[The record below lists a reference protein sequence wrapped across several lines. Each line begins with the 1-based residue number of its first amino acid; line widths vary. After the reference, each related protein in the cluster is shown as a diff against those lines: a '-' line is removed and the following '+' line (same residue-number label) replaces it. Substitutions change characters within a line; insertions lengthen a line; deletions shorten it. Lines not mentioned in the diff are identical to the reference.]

1 MNNIPTAPKTITL
14 DINQLPGQDKI
25 IEIHNFQK
33 GVQPNERINVTQSGT
48 TITFTRDVESG
59 SKKLSR
65 KLHNFESN
73 VKSAFDLV
81 RDSFWK
87 KNKVG
92 TSDKSTS
99 GTSNIKDPQLFKPNS
114 ANKISIS
121 LKKFIEKTGPL
132 TNNIPVLKDLQTEK
146 AKSALKNLLCQIGN
160 IKTSFIPLLV
170 LSSEKELTAFLKFA
184 KAQVD
189 GSTVIDTNDK
199 NLAINFAKQWTTEIK
214 DKHTEKELLSHV
226 NKEALSAI
234 SLAAQALVDFDSAL

>member
-1 MNNIPTAPKTITL
+1 M
-14 DINQLPGQDKI
+14 
-25 IEIHNFQK
+25 
-33 GVQPNERINVTQSGT
+33 
-48 TITFTRDVESG
+48 
-59 SKKLSR
+59 
-65 KLHNFESN
+65 
-73 VKSAFDLV
+73 
-81 RDSFWK
+81 
-87 KNKVG
+87 G

-99 GTSNIKDPQLFKPNS
+99 GTSNIKYPQLFKPNS

-146 AKSALKNLLCQIGN
+146 AKSALKNLLGQIGN

-214 DKHTEKELLSHV
+214 DKLTEKELLSHV
-226 NKEALSAI
+226 NTEALSAI